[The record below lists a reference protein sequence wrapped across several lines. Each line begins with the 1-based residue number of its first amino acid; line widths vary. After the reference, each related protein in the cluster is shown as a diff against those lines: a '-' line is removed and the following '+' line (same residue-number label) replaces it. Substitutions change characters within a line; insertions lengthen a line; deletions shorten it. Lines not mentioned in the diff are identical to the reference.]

1 MLWSG
6 KAIADVPFLCYR
18 IERVEYF
25 TQNDKDVVM
34 FAFQGFSLGIQL
46 SEIQQ
51 LVNQFQQIVGI
62 LFDYIQ
68 NAFTIFGMVYE
79 KNSSSGLMISD
90 KGVRSS

>member
-62 LFDYIQ
+62 YDIRD
-68 NAFTIFGMVYE
+68 
-79 KNSSSGLMISD
+79 GLRKTLQAD
-90 KGVRSS
+90 

>member
-34 FAFQGFSLGIQL
+34 FAFQGSALASSFL
-46 SEIQQ
+46 
-51 LVNQFQQIVGI
+51 
-62 LFDYIQ
+62 
-68 NAFTIFGMVYE
+68 
-79 KNSSSGLMISD
+79 KSSSWLIS
-90 KGVRSS
+90 SSR

>member
-51 LVNQFQQIVGI
+51 LVNQLQQIVGI
-62 LFDYIQ
+62 LFDHIQ

-79 KNSSSGLMISD
+79 KLFKRIDD
-90 KGVRSS
+90 K

>member
-34 FAFQGFSLGIQL
+34 FAFQGFSLGISFL
-46 SEIQQ
+46 
-51 LVNQFQQIVGI
+51 
-62 LFDYIQ
+62 
-68 NAFTIFGMVYE
+68 
-79 KNSSSGLMISD
+79 KSSSWLIS
-90 KGVRSS
+90 SSR

>member
-62 LFDYIQ
+62 LFPECLYDIRD
-68 NAFTIFGMVYE
+68 
-79 KNSSSGLMISD
+79 GLRKTLQAD
-90 KGVRSS
+90 

>member
-51 LVNQFQQIVGI
+51 LVNQ
-62 LFDYIQ
+62 
-68 NAFTIFGMVYE
+68 
-79 KNSSSGLMISD
+79 SSLKVPFSC
-90 KGVRSS
+90 

>member
-34 FAFQGFSLGIQL
+34 FALKGINIGIKH
-46 SEIQQ
+46 SEIQ
-51 LVNQFQQIVGI
+51 
-62 LFDYIQ
+62 
-68 NAFTIFGMVYE
+68 
-79 KNSSSGLMISD
+79 K
-90 KGVRSS
+90 

>member
-51 LVNQFQQIVGI
+51 LVNQFQQIS
-62 LFDYIQ
+62 
-68 NAFTIFGMVYE
+68 AFCLTISRMPLRYSGWST

>member
-46 SEIQQ
+46 
-51 LVNQFQQIVGI
+51 L
-62 LFDYIQ
+62 
-68 NAFTIFGMVYE
+68 
-79 KNSSSGLMISD
+79 KSSSWLIS
-90 KGVRSS
+90 SSR